1 MPGAKHSPLAYRS
14 NGPPERPFTTR
25 FTTFM
30 PRFYIN
36 KGPRG
41 HLQQLLQFQ
50 HAKLASAV

>member
-1 MPGAKHSPLAYRS
+1 MPRAKHSPPLAYRS
-14 NGPPERPFTTR
+14 NEPPERP

-50 HAKLASAV
+50 HAKLASAA

>member
-1 MPGAKHSPLAYRS
+1 MPRAPPLAYRS
-14 NGPPERPFTTR
+14 NEPPERPFTTR

-36 KGPRG
+36 KGPSG

-50 HAKLASAV
+50 HAKLPSAA